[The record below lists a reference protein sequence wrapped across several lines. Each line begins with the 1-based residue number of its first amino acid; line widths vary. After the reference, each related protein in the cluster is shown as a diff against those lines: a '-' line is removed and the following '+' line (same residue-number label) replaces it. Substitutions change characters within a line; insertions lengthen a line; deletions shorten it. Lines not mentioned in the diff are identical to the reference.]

1 MGGKREPRDESVMR
15 EKRTEVKA
23 KGWHGHREC
32 QCRTGRW
39 GGDREEGG
47 TEFSPPPPPPGW
59 EVVYI
64 RSEYGGPKAG
74 HVS

>member
-15 EKRTEVKA
+15 EKRNEVKA

-32 QCRTGRW
+32 QRRTGRW
-39 GGDREEGG
+39 GDDGEEGG
-47 TEFSPPPPPPGW
+47 TEFFPPPRW

-64 RSEYGGPKAG
+64 RSEYGGRKAG